1 MSERFDLVS
10 LRSTSAETP
19 TIVVRVD
26 PDSLEG
32 EIVVATEFV
41 TGETKIWLH
50 PDDIEEWAE
59 VLEALDAEEIGSW
72 MGSSGRTALTI
83 EWDDEDDEVSED
95 DEDIWVTVED
105 HVASMVTLRV
115 RVEPDE
121 YWLDDQ
127 FDRLAK
133 FRELSPKLSGAR

>member
-32 EIVVATEFV
+32 EIVVDTEFV

-59 VLEALDAEEIGSW
+59 VLEALDDEEVGTW
-72 MGSSGRTALTI
+72 MEAASRIVLTV
-83 EWDDEDDEVSED
+83 EWDDEGDEGY
-95 DEDIWVTVED
+95 IWVTVRD
-105 HVASMVTLRV
+105 RVASLVTLRV
-115 RVEPDE
+115 RVEPDD

-133 FRELSPKLSGAR
+133 FRELSPKLGSAQ